1 MMIGGKSSV
10 LLAGRIEDYSRRK
23 DIITSIQT
31 DTQIDIVKF
40 LEALIIPSY
49 SQDSRPIVYNGLTG
63 PQVSTIVIVLS

>member
-31 DTQIDIVKF
+31 DTQIYIVKF
-40 LEALIIPSY
+40 LEALVVPVIPRI
-49 SQDSRPIVYNGLTG
+49 QDHRCIMALQDHRYQL
-63 PQVSTIVIVLS
+63 